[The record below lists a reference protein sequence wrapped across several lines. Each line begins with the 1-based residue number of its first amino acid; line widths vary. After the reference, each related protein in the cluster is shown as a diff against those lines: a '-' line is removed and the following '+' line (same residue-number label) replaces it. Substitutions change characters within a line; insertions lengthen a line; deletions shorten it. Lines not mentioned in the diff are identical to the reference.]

1 MNKSLIIFVI
11 LIFFSTP
18 AFAQSNG
25 GDMFIQL
32 LPLLLILT
40 VSVFIYKK
48 VEKRKKTRDDKEQL
62 LLDDIETRLKILE
75 NKKDSL

>member
-62 LLDDIETRLKILE
+62 LLDDIESRLKILE

>member
-25 GDMFIQL
+25 GEMFIQL
-32 LPLLLILT
+32 LPLILVLI
-40 VSVFIYKK
+40 VSVFIYKR
-48 VEKRKKTRDDKEQL
+48 VENRKKIRDEKEQS
-62 LLDDIETRLKILE
+62 LLDDIESRLKHLE